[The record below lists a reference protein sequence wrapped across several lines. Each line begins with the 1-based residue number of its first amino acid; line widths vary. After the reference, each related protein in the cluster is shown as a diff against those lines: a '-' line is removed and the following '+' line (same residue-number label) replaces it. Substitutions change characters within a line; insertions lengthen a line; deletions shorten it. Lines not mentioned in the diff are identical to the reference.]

1 MESFSSLDNT
11 SEFMYTLPARFHR
24 PIREI
29 KFCRHNKQVESI
41 LETAKENLCP
51 FQVRYVVLNS
61 KAEVLK
67 DLGKVRLSH
76 NEESQELTVTCYEGE
91 QSDIEKVQTDILKKF
106 SDLSNPLQES
116 FIPIDNEKAEF
127 LLRHFNNFVSSK
139 PDQIMAFIESH
150 RIKLI
155 YKSDDDKK
163 ALTDEFENVNAEITR
178 HTIDNIDKKDILKLQ
193 LDKEAIQ
200 NGSAKIEI
208 GVDFFKIE
216 GFPIDVA
223 SAKLQV
229 YKAMK
234 VNIVV
239 LKKLH
244 DNVAALLSK
253 DVVVMH
259 CNQLIKKRI
268 PNTKLLSWKIDGDT
282 LLVVGRNES
291 IARSGLEIIENCYV
305 TFNDDFSGLTL
316 HEKSHMIQFKNSLQR
331 DFQGGI
337 VLNDTDVSNIA
348 VTTLHDKEE
357 QARMRFNDFK
367 SKFTLETKDIKV
379 SADKAFYLEASQEDL
394 KAELFSGKSLSIQK
408 GAEKEVVKITAYGP
422 EVMSIEKKT
431 VVTKSYGLND
441 KEFKQKLL
449 TRKQDSASNTYYCRL
464 KIQEKQAEILLKDER
479 LEEQQVFFSP

>member
-1 MESFSSLDNT
+1 M
-11 SEFMYTLPARFHR
+11 
-24 PIREI
+24 
-29 KFCRHNKQVESI
+29 
-41 LETAKENLCP
+41 
-51 FQVRYVVLNS
+51 
-61 KAEVLK
+61 
-67 DLGKVRLSH
+67 
-76 NEESQELTVTCYEGE
+76 
-91 QSDIEKVQTDILKKF
+91 
-106 SDLSNPLQES
+106 
-116 FIPIDNEKAEF
+116 
-127 LLRHFNNFVSSK
+127 SSK

-163 ALTDEFENVNAEITR
+163 ALTEEFENVNAEITR
-178 HTIDNIDKKDILKLQ
+178 HTIDNVDKKDILKLQ

-200 NGSAKIEI
+200 NGSAKVEI
-208 GVDFFKIE
+208 GVDFIKIE

-244 DNVAALLSK
+244 DNVAALLGK

-316 HEKSHMIQFKNSLQR
+316 HEESHMIQFKNSLQR